1 MMHLTRHA
9 VSVSTKKND
18 RISRP
23 VITAPRMLVATNST
37 ARSTIANSTVA
48 IMAPRSTVMILFT
61 QQGDLHSQQLTDAAV
76 MRTMARYTTAMPKTV
91 HKNAGVTVMA
101 AVILRKAAMMPT
113 TMLIMRATV
122 VQLPLQVQLLSDII
136 SPPDTL
142 YVSFSARCKRGGG
155 AQAKSAGFCRGTPM
169 GVPLAE
175 SFAFGPEP
183 PIYPL
188 PQTRQK
194 QLSLRELSDY
204 R

>member
-1 MMHLTRHA
+1 MHLTRQA
-9 VSVSTKKND
+9 VSVSAKKND
-18 RISRP
+18 RRSRP

-48 IMAPRSTVMILFT
+48 IIAPRSTVIIFFI
-61 QQGDLHSQQLTDAAV
+61 QQGLFSQQLIDAAV

-91 HKNAGVTVMA
+91 HKNAGVTVMV

-155 AQAKSAGFCRGTPM
+155 GSGKIRRI
-169 GVPLAE
+169 L
-175 SFAFGPEP
+175 
-183 PIYPL
+183 
-188 PQTRQK
+188 
-194 QLSLRELSDY
+194 
-204 R
+204 